1 MTAALA
7 FLFTPLGRWAAI
19 AAMIVAAWFGFAKH
33 YEKQGASRVV
43 AQMEEKAKDNAKK
56 ADTVRRS
63 VSKLPAGSLRDAYR
77 RD

>member
-1 MTAALA
+1 MIALLG
-7 FLFTPLGRWAAI
+7 FLATPFGRWAGI

-33 YEKQGASRVV
+33 YEGKGASRVV

-56 ADTVRRS
+56 AETVRRS
-63 VSKLPAGSLRDAYR
+63 VGKLPTGSLRDAYR

>member
-1 MTAALA
+1 MIALLG
-7 FLFTPLGRWAAI
+7 FLATPFGRWAAI

-56 ADTVRRS
+56 ANDVRRS
-63 VSKLPAGSLRDAYR
+63 VGKLPTGSLRDAYR